1 MAEEIFDIVDEKGQ
15 PTGKTVTRTQAH
27 EEGIRHR
34 TVHIWVTRENGDKT
48 EVLLQK
54 RALNKD
60 SYPGKYDTSSAGHIR
75 AGDEPLESAVRE
87 LAEELGIQ
95 VEPDDLKFLGTL
107 SIQYEE
113 EFYGK
118 TFKDNQIAFV
128 YVYDDEAGIDNI
140 TIQEEE
146 VDSVKWFDINE
157 VYEACKPPR
166 DDNFCLPL
174 EDLNLLRKYIAE
186 EEKSSNGMV
195 MGMIL
200 GLAIGVAIGASNDNI
215 PLWMS
220 LGMSIG
226 MCFGM
231 IMKRKS

>member
-15 PTGKTVTRTQAH
+15 PTGETVTRTQAH

-54 RALNKD
+54 RAMNKD

-87 LAEELGIQ
+87 LAEELGIH
-95 VEPDDLKFLGTL
+95 VEPDDLNFLGTL
-107 SIQYEE
+107 PIQYEE

-128 YVYDDEAGIDNI
+128 YVYDDEAGIDNL

-174 EDLNLLRKYIAE
+174 QDLNLLRKYIAE
-186 EEKSSNGMV
+186 EEESTNGMI
-195 MGMIL
+195 MGMLL
-200 GLAIGVAIGASNDNI
+200 GMAIGVAIGASNDNI
-215 PLWMS
+215 PLWMC